1 MKQADLSNHNLA
13 NAMLYAE
20 IRRTAFLL
28 WKKYANDLDEM
39 QFTYEDL
46 IQEVLIGL
54 DFDCTQVRLFAYRF
68 KNAITKAKIKAFV
81 YHKHLKEYAYYF
93 DATMPD
99 QDFPDFP
106 VGEDLE
112 TCIKFLVKK
121 FGRPIT
127 CSEAVYHIRKED
139 YTRYYLKC
147 DGAVK
152 TIMRKLEPSFRKMN
166 KKRSLAISG
175 LKNPNAK
182 LTPEKQTEAKRLYDL
197 WGKKYKS
204 IGKEIGVSK
213 DTVRTFIM
221 GNSYRAYAV

>member
-46 IQEVLIGL
+46 VQEVLIGL

-81 YHKHLKEYAYYF
+81 YHKYLKEYAYYF
-93 DATMPD
+93 DATMPE

-121 FGRPIT
+121 FQRPIT

-139 YTRYYLKC
+139 YTKYFLKC
-147 DGAVK
+147 NGAVK
-152 TIMRKLEPSFRKMN
+152 AAMRKLEPQFAKMN